1 MIKERIQAL
10 IKALNLSGR
19 EFCKNVGVSDSWNR
33 TIKYSIGSDVLVK
46 ILTAYPHVNINWLV
60 LGKGEMFIEDRCLEA
75 HETCMRPLINNNYK
89 EIYEEIKSDNQDLR
103 KENKQLRETILE
115 LMHKN
120 EDLMV
125 ENVQLKAKAL
135 QH

>member
-1 MIKERIQAL
+1 MIKGRIQAL

-33 TIKYSIGSDVLVK
+33 TIKHSIGSDVLVK
-46 ILTAYPHVNINWLV
+46 ILTTYPQINIKWLV
-60 LGKGEMFIEDRCLEA
+60 LGEGKMFNEEIQLEV
-75 HETCMRPLINNNYK
+75 HESCMRPLINNNYK

-120 EDLMV
+120 EALMV
-125 ENVQLKAKAL
+125 ENVQLKAKVL
-135 QH
+135 QQ

>member
-1 MIKERIQAL
+1 
-10 IKALNLSGR
+10 
-19 EFCKNVGVSDSWNR
+19 
-33 TIKYSIGSDVLVK
+33 
-46 ILTAYPHVNINWLV
+46 
-60 LGKGEMFIEDRCLEA
+60 MFIDDMCLEA
-75 HETCMRPLINNNYK
+75 HENCMRPLINNNYK

-125 ENVQLKAKAL
+125 ENVQLKAKVL